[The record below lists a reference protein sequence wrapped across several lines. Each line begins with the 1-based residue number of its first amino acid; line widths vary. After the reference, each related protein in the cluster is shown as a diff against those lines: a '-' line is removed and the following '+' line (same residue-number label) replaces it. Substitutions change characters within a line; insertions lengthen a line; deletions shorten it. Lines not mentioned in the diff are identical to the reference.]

1 MDIRLAEG
9 SLIVLVGPPASG
21 KSTWAAANFPPHQV
35 VSSDALR
42 ALVGSGEHDQRASK
56 DAFALLDDVIARR
69 LRRRLTTVV
78 DTLGTDAPRRA
89 RWRAAAADAGV
100 PCVAIVF
107 DADPTVFR
115 ARNRARDRPVP
126 ARVLASMLEGWPAV
140 RDGLADEGF
149 AAVHRADTTTDTD
162 AVPTTDTAATD
173 APATGA
179 SRPTDAVAAPAAD
192 EATAATAATAAPVA
206 DARRP
211 GIPTVRVVAPDLVEA
226 PAAAARQADAP
237 ARLEFGLQLPRFTWP
252 GGPTET
258 RAGLA
263 HTAAAAEA
271 AGFTSIWVMDHML
284 QIPQAGRHWED
295 ILESYTTLGF
305 LACATS
311 TARLGTLV
319 TGVTYRNLAHLA
331 KIVATLDVLSGGRAV
346 CGIGAAWFEREHRAY
361 GWRFPPLA
369 ERYALLEDAL
379 QLLPVMWG
387 KGAPAWS
394 GRTTQ
399 VPEAVCYPRPLQD
412 HVPILVGG
420 GGEKRT
426 LRLVARHADMCNI
439 TAPDLDV
446 VRRKVAVLHGH
457 CATEGRAPADVTV
470 THLST
475 VPAIADGQAVEEQ
488 IGRYRLYAD
497 AGVKTA
503 IVNFDDLTTTGSLD
517 RFADVIAAFRA

>member
-9 SLIVLVGPPASG
+9 SLVVLVGPPASG
-21 KSTWAAANFPPHQV
+21 KSTWAAAQFPPEQV

-100 PCVAIVF
+100 PCVALVF
-107 DADPTVFR
+107 DAHPAEVR

-126 ARVLASMLEGWPAV
+126 ARVLTSMLEGWPAV

-149 AAVHRADTTTDTD
+149 AAVHHVDTTALTDV
-162 AVPTTDTAATD
+162 ARPPDTAATEV
-173 APATGA
+173 P
-179 SRPTDAVAAPAAD
+179 AAPAARTGRPR
-192 EATAATAATAAPVA
+192 TA
-206 DARRP
+206 
-211 GIPTVRVVAPDLVEA
+211 TVRVVAPDLVDA
-226 PAAAARQADAP
+226 PAAAARQSDAP
-237 ARLEFGLQLPRFTWP
+237 VRLEFGLQLPRFAWP
-252 GGPTET
+252 GGPIET
-258 RAGLA
+258 RARLA
-263 HTAAAAEA
+263 HTAVAAEA

-284 QIPQAGRHWED
+284 QIPQVGRHWED
-295 ILESYTTLGF
+295 MLESYTTLGF
-305 LACATS
+305 LAGATS

-361 GWRFPPLA
+361 GWRFPPIA

-379 QLLPVMWG
+379 GLLPVMWG

-420 GGEKRT
+420 GGERRT
-426 LRLVARHADMCNI
+426 LQLVARYADMCNI
-439 TAPDLDV
+439 TAPGLDT

-457 CATEGRAPADVTV
+457 CVTEGRDPADVTV

-475 VPAIADGQAVEEQ
+475 VPAIADAHAREEQ
-488 IGRYRLYAD
+488 VGRYRLYAD
-497 AGVKTA
+497 AGVQTA
-503 IVNFDDLTTTGSLD
+503 IVNFADLTTTEPLS
-517 RFADVIAAFRA
+517 RFAEVIAAFRA